1 MSAKCR
7 LVGWLL
13 QAAIVACVCVFP
25 IDAGARGPAALD
37 PVRWCGTDSAPSDRL
52 PDVAAPNIH
61 VIYAF
66 PADGA
71 DRFAERVHDI
81 VNDLAA
87 IDLWWRR
94 QDPTRA
100 PRFDVFA
107 FPGCTTKLGALDI
120 SKVRL
125 PQPGAYYAPDTT
137 GALTGRSRH
146 LRLQEALND
155 ATFGFGSPAKKYLG
169 YYDGPIADEG
179 CAGGTIG
186 RPTTG
191 GPFDY
196 AWVYPGGIGCPN
208 DVGARGTFAGIAAH
222 ELVHVL
228 GALPRP
234 FPNPGPPHPCP
245 DQTHVCDSDTDI
257 IAQVAPPLDARVLDV
272 GRDDYYG
279 HSGSW
284 WDVQDSPYLAAQ
296 TPLTVMVSRGE
307 GTSGRVVSEPAGLE
321 CQETCTLGFDQGA
334 SVTLRAEPDAGAR
347 LVAWGGACSGR
358 ENCAVQLD
366 GPQSVTATFGR
377 ASFQVAVR
385 VRGRGKVRSRPVGIS
400 CPGRCFA
407 DFPADAS
414 VQLTATPAKGWRLA
428 GWTGTCRGRGSCVV
442 RADANRSVGV
452 TFTRRS

>member
-1 MSAKCR
+1 VAAAPLR
-7 LVGWLL
+7 LLIVVCLCIFAL
-13 QAAIVACVCVFP
+13 AAAT
-25 IDAGARGPAALD
+25 RGPAALE
-37 PVRWCGTDSAPSDRL
+37 PVRWCGTDSVSNDR
-52 PDVAAPNIH
+52 PDVAGPNIH
-61 VIYAF
+61 VIYAY
-66 PADGA
+66 PADGI
-71 DRFAERVHDI
+71 DRFAERAHQI

-100 PRFDVFA
+100 PRFDL
-107 FPGCTTKLGALDI
+107 FPFSGCTTKLGALDI

-137 GALTGRSRH
+137 GAVTGRSRH
-146 LRLQEALND
+146 LRLQEALN
-155 ATFGFGSPAKKYLG
+155 AAPFEFGSSAKKYLG
-169 YYDGPIADEG
+169 FYDAPTADSG

-196 AWVYPGGIGCPN
+196 AWVYLGGIGCPN
-208 DVGARGTFAGIAAH
+208 DLGGRGRSAGIAAH

-234 FPNPGPPHPCP
+234 LPNPGPPHPCS

-257 IAQVAPPLDARVLDV
+257 IARVAPPIDERVLDV
-272 GRDDYYG
+272 GHDDYYG

-296 TPLTVMVSRGE
+296 TPLTVTVSRAQ

-334 SVTLRAEPDAGAR
+334 NVALRAEPDAGAR
-347 LVAWGGACSGR
+347 LVTWGGACLGR
-358 ENCAVQLD
+358 ESCSVRLD
-366 GPQSVTATFGR
+366 APQSVTAMFGR
-377 ASFQVAVR
+377 GSFEVAVR
-385 VRGRGKVRSRPVGIS
+385 IRGRGKIRSRPAGIS
-400 CPGRCFA
+400 CPGRCSA
-407 DFPADAS
+407 EFPADAS
-414 VQLTATPAKGWRLA
+414 VRLTATPAKGWRLTR
-428 GWTGTCRGRGSCVV
+428 WTSPCRGRGPCVV
-442 RADANRSVGV
+442 RADVDRSVGA
-452 TFTRRS
+452 TFARRR